1 MATVAVGL
9 LVSLVVSVAAWYY
22 FDILHIF
29 SFLPFVPILFRG
41 RGRDDDGD
49 AGRGDAGRGDAR
61 DRKPVKQCPRCGFQT
76 RNPEFAHRLRD
87 GARLEERWRDI
98 SKAQ

>member
-1 MATVAVGL
+1 MRSRTATVAVGL
-9 LVSLVVSVAAWYY
+9 LVNLVVSVAAWYY
-22 FDILHIF
+22 FDILHRF

-41 RGRDDDGD
+41 RGRDDD
-49 AGRGDAGRGDAR
+49 GDAGRGDAR

-87 GARLEERWRDI
+87 GARLEER
-98 SKAQ
+98 